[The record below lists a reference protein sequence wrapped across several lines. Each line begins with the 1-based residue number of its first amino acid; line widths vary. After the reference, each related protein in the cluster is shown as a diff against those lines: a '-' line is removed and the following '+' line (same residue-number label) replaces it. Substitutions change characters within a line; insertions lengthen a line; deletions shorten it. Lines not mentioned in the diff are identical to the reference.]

1 MFPTLWGVVRG
12 GRIELEEQ
20 FPLAEG
26 SRVLVT
32 AVLGEDD
39 GAFWQ
44 MASQS
49 ALDAIW
55 DNPQDEVYGDLLKK

>member
-1 MFPTLWGVVRG
+1 MIPTLWGVVRE

-26 SRVLVT
+26 ARVLVT
-32 AVLGEDD
+32 AVPSEEESSY
-39 GAFWQ
+39 WQ
-44 MASQS
+44 SASQS

-55 DNPQDEVYGDLLKK
+55 DNPQDEVYAELLKK